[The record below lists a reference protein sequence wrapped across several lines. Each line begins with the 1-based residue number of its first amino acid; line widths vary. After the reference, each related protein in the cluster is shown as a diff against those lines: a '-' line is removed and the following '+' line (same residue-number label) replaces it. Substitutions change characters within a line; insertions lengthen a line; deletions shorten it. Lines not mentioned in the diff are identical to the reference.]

1 MSSTL
6 AAAYPAAPVPSPT
19 PAVGNYPFPTY
30 TANNYSFAANVNG
43 NSVWGEDLNNN
54 NTLDAGEDT
63 NSNGVLDRDVFPSI
77 APDGTPVIDSTSLTQ
92 NGQIPMLPG
101 MSKVAPQAVAR
112 SLWYRTASSGG
123 TGTLANNSPT
133 GDSSTVRYSLLNN
146 GGTSTYLNLFIYNTS
161 YDSTVADPTAT
172 GTFNPN
178 QPAPLILPAT
188 VCIDT
193 TTGLV
198 DKTCASTPTASYL
211 SLNAPVN
218 NVFPDGSLAN
228 QPASSFT
235 VCGVT
240 GRSRRYQAYEQRG
253 SSVGADFT
261 GNTCPTDRGNPRQAI
276 VTFASGLSATNF
288 TTGTAVSLSGTA
300 PNFTVNAASSTKVNV
315 LDLTAAN
322 FTSFLREDGNG
333 NGILDP
339 GEDLNGNG
347 ILDRVA
353 TLTLNANGNPDPT
366 FLLRAPDS
374 DVTIDGL
381 YVRLNGVDPNKVFWL
396 FPRTGPTA
404 LTIGRSAAT
413 IATIGQN
420 NNPTVLVGN
429 LIGTMPA
436 TAGTKA
442 NSTGLNIGPTYGGKG
457 VSIRSARFL
466 GFRAVTIATAQSA
479 TELAAA
485 PASPPGS
492 AAIGVDGS
500 ALMTA
505 MTTVDQPMVVPVTQ
519 LHSPITQTVASATDG
534 VTMPQPNIGTERT
547 IKGIN
552 GIPLTSGTID
562 GTGQWMQRASA
573 ATVNIY
579 FVAGNTPSRS
589 YVQYTPSITAVN
601 QNTIYTGE
609 SGGGLNNFVRF
620 LENWRGQN
628 LNISGGFIQNTRSVF
643 ATAPFSPNSPFTTLS
658 TTGCT
663 SSLTYATRNTCFDA
677 SSDIQTWFLN
687 PSSTTTVAHSLSNF
701 TKYYQ
706 STIPQAIPFYA
717 PPNRKWGFDVGL
729 LVQQPDLFA
738 QRFSQA
744 LPNFNEFFREAPT
757 TDPWV
762 QTML

>member
-413 IATIGQN
+413 IATIGQ
-420 NNPTVLVGN
+420 
-429 LIGTMPA
+429 
-436 TAGTKA
+436 
-442 NSTGLNIGPTYGGKG
+442 
-457 VSIRSARFL
+457 
-466 GFRAVTIATAQSA
+466 
-479 TELAAA
+479 
-485 PASPPGS
+485 
-492 AAIGVDGS
+492 
-500 ALMTA
+500 
-505 MTTVDQPMVVPVTQ
+505 
-519 LHSPITQTVASATDG
+519 
-534 VTMPQPNIGTERT
+534 
-547 IKGIN
+547 
-552 GIPLTSGTID
+552 
-562 GTGQWMQRASA
+562 
-573 ATVNIY
+573 
-579 FVAGNTPSRS
+579 
-589 YVQYTPSITAVN
+589 
-601 QNTIYTGE
+601 
-609 SGGGLNNFVRF
+609 
-620 LENWRGQN
+620 
-628 LNISGGFIQNTRSVF
+628 
-643 ATAPFSPNSPFTTLS
+643 
-658 TTGCT
+658 
-663 SSLTYATRNTCFDA
+663 
-677 SSDIQTWFLN
+677 
-687 PSSTTTVAHSLSNF
+687 
-701 TKYYQ
+701 
-706 STIPQAIPFYA
+706 
-717 PPNRKWGFDVGL
+717 
-729 LVQQPDLFA
+729 
-738 QRFSQA
+738 
-744 LPNFNEFFREAPT
+744 
-757 TDPWV
+757 
-762 QTML
+762 